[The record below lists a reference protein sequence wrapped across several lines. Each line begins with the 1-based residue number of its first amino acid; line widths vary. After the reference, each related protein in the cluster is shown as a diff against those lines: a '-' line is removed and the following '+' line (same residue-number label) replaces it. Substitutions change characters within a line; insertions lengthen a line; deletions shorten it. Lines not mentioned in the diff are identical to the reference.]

1 MNFARFILA
10 TAVAAAA
17 TTTTARAQSPAD
29 LLQTY
34 GCGGCHAADAK
45 LVGPSFHDIAAKYRG
60 DKGAEAKLAAKV
72 KAGGSGAWGAI
83 PMPPNP
89 QVKDDD
95 LKKIVT
101 FILASK

>member
-1 MNFARFILA
+1 MKIARFILA
-10 TAVAAAA
+10 TAVLAAA
-17 TTTTARAQSPAD
+17 TTARAQSPAE
-29 LLQTY
+29 LLQSN
-34 GCGGCHAADAK
+34 GCAGCHAADAK
-45 LVGPSFHDIAAKYRG
+45 LVGPSYHDIAAKYRG
-60 DKGAEAKLAAKV
+60 DKGAEATLAAKV
-72 KAGGSGAWGAI
+72 KAGGSGVWGAI

>member
-1 MNFARFILA
+1 MKIAYVILA

-17 TTTTARAQSPAD
+17 TTTAARAQSPAE
-29 LLQTY
+29 LLQSN
-34 GCGGCHAADAK
+34 GCAGCHAADAK
-45 LVGPSFHDIAAKYRG
+45 LVGPSYHDIAAKYRG

-72 KAGGSGAWGAI
+72 KAGGSGVWGAI

>member
-1 MNFARFILA
+1 MKIARFILA
-10 TAVAAAA
+10 TAIVTAA
-17 TTTTARAQSPAD
+17 TTARAQSPTD
-29 LLQTY
+29 LLQSN
-34 GCGGCHAADAK
+34 GCSGCHAADAK
-45 LVGPSFHDIAAKYRG
+45 LVGPSYHDIAAKYRG

-72 KAGGSGAWGAI
+72 KAGGSGVWGAI

-95 LKKIVT
+95 LKTIVT

>member
-1 MNFARFILA
+1 MKIARFILA
-10 TAVAAAA
+10 TAVVAAA
-17 TTTTARAQSPAD
+17 TTSTARAQSPAD

-34 GCGGCHAADAK
+34 GCSGCHAADAK
-45 LVGPSFHDIAAKYRG
+45 LVGPSYHDIAAKYRG

-72 KAGGSGAWGAI
+72 KAGGSGVWGAI

-95 LKKIVT
+95 LKTIVT

>member
-1 MNFARFILA
+1 MKIARFILA
-10 TAVAAAA
+10 TAVVAAA
-17 TTTTARAQSPAD
+17 TTARAQSAD
-29 LLQTY
+29 ELIKNY

-45 LVGPSFHDIAAKYRG
+45 LIGPSYHDIAAKYRG

-72 KAGGSGAWGAI
+72 KAGGSGVWGAI